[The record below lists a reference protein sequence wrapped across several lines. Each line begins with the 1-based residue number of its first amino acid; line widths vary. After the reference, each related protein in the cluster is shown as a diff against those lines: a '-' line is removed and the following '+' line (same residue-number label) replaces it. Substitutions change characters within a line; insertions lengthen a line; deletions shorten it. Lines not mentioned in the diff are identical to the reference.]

1 MTSQSA
7 STNLHLGRPYAAGAT
22 AWRGQPPADPA
33 RRLQLAVAFLWLL
46 DGVLQFQA
54 FMFGRGFTA
63 MLRESAPGNPAFIAG
78 PVTWSAQL
86 IAQHP
91 VPANTVFAV
100 IQLLIGLGIA
110 WRPALKPALAL
121 SVGWSLAV
129 WWLGEGLGGLLTGT
143 ASPVSGAPG
152 AVLLYA
158 LIAVLLWPRDRA
170 GPGPVT
176 GAPFAAASGAGARAA
191 RALWLMLWG
200 GLAVL
205 ALLPA
210 SRAPRAMSGVIASMS
225 AGQPGWLAGLD
236 RQLAHS
242 LSRHGPAAAVILAV
256 ALAVIAA
263 GIYLPR
269 RAVRTVL
276 VLAIAVAAALWVA
289 QGLGGVLTGSATDPD
304 SGPLLALLALCF
316 WPHSGRAPTSRPAPA
331 EAPAGAGQAAG
342 LAAGAIR

>member
-7 STNLHLGRPYAAGAT
+7 STNLHLGRPYAAATT
-22 AWRGQPPADPA
+22 AWRAQPPADPA
-33 RRLQLAVAFLWLL
+33 RRLQLALALLWLL

-63 MLRESAPGNPAFIAG
+63 MLRESAPGNPAFVAD
-78 PVTWSAQL
+78 PVTWSARL

-100 IQLLIGLGIA
+100 IQLVIGLGIA
-110 WRPALKPALAL
+110 WRPVLKPALAL

-158 LIAVLLWPRDRA
+158 VIAVLLWPRDRA
-170 GPGPVT
+170 GAGPAT
-176 GAPFAAASGAGARAA
+176 EAPFAAAGGAGASAA
-191 RALWLMLWG
+191 RAVWLMLWG

-210 SRAPRAMSGVIASMS
+210 SRAPRALSAVIASMP

-236 RQLAHS
+236 RQLATS

-256 ALAVIAA
+256 ALAVVAA

-276 VLAIAVAAALWVA
+276 LLAIAVATTLWVA

-316 WPHSGRAPTSRPAPA
+316 WPLSR
-331 EAPAGAGQAAG
+331 QAAD
-342 LAAGAIR
+342 LTPGAIR